1 MASDKLVSLEA
12 RVRQLVELVQ
22 TLKRENAGLKTDV
35 RTTRERSLK
44 QNELNHRWIQERTDI
59 KGRIE
64 KVLSDVDA
72 IEFLEETKEV
82 AS

>member
-35 RTTRERSLK
+35 RTARERSLK
-44 QNELNHRWIQERTDI
+44 QNELHHRWIQERTDI